1 MDKGERKRV
10 SAAPGAWEAALRER
24 LKGVELPVAEVTPVV
39 PALVPRKRR
48 ERGILIAASMVAA
61 VAGLLIALLVTP
73 RTEEGVVPLPGD
85 PVFREVPSSPVAQWG
100 KEESGETNSPSVL
113 HSHPARKRLQPIE
126 PLRPTEVRLATNALP
141 EIGRPAIYR
150 PTREGK
156 VGGQSSEGTLPETS
170 HSAIYRP
177 AKGGKVAGQ
186 SSRGTLP
193 VVPRPAPATRLLASA
208 LIPGRSGI
216 SGGSPMA
223 LLTSTSRSEQ
233 EDAAVRL
240 TRRPVLEVEA
250 HLMHPIVGER
260 VYADL
265 GVSYSWQ
272 RLELAEQGVRGY
284 YRQDMH
290 AIGVGPGV
298 AARLLRIG
306 ASEVSGYGA
315 VGLSLPLRSETESD
329 LLLVEGERER
339 RMMVDLRAGLRLSA
353 SVGRGLR
360 VYGSA
365 GVSYDLVPPSVALPG
380 AELPRLTPR
389 LSLGISMDLPSLS
402 GGA

>member
-24 LKGVELPVAEVTPVV
+24 LKGVELPAAEVPPVV

-48 ERGILIAASMVAA
+48 QRGALIAASMVAA

-73 RTEEGVVPLPGD
+73 RTEEGVVPLPAD
-85 PVFREVPSSPVAQWG
+85 PVFREVPSSPVVQRG
-100 KEESGETNSPSVL
+100 TEESGEANSPSAL
-113 HSHPARKRLQPIE
+113 PSHSARRRLQPIE

-141 EIGRPAIYR
+141 EIGRPATYR
-150 PTREGK
+150 PMREGK
-156 VGGQSSEGTLPETS
+156 VAGQSSEGTLPETS
-170 HSAIYRP
+170 HPATYRP
-177 AKGGKVAGQ
+177 AKGGNVAGQ
-186 SSRGTLP
+186 SSRGALP

-208 LIPGRSGI
+208 LIPGRDGI

-233 EDAAVRL
+233 GDAAVRL

-290 AIGVGPGV
+290 AIGVSPGV
-298 AARLLRIG
+298 TARLLRIG
-306 ASEVSGYGA
+306 ASELSGYGA
-315 VGLSLPLRSETESD
+315 VGLSVPLRSETESD
-329 LLLVEGERER
+329 LLLEEGERRR

-380 AELPRLTPR
+380 AKLPRLTSR
-389 LSLGISMDLPSLS
+389 LSLGISMDLPSFA

>member
-24 LKGVELPVAEVTPVV
+24 LKGVELPAAEVPPVV

-48 ERGILIAASMVAA
+48 QRGALIAASMVAA
-61 VAGLLIALLVTP
+61 VAGLLIALLLTP
-73 RTEEGVVPLPGD
+73 RTEEGVVPLPED
-85 PVFREVPSSPVAQWG
+85 PVFREVPSSPVVQRG
-100 KEESGETNSPSVL
+100 TEESGETNSSSALPS
-113 HSHPARKRLQPIE
+113 HSARRRLQPIE
-126 PLRPTEVRLATNALP
+126 PLRPTEVRLATSALP
-141 EIGRPAIYR
+141 EAGRPATYR
-150 PTREGK
+150 PTKG
-156 VGGQSSEGTLPETS
+156 VGEAEQNSEGTLPGTS
-170 HSAIYRP
+170 HPATYRP
-177 AKGGKVAGQ
+177 MREGKVAGQ
-186 SSRGTLP
+186 NSRGALP
-193 VVPRPAPATRLLASA
+193 VMPRPAPATRLLASA
-208 LIPGRSGI
+208 LIPGRDGI
-216 SGGSPMA
+216 SGGSQMA
-223 LLTSTSRSEQ
+223 LLTSTSRSEHK
-233 EDAAVRL
+233 DAAVRL

-272 RLELAEQGVRGY
+272 RLELAEQGLQGY
-284 YRQDMH
+284 YSQELH
-290 AIGVGPGV
+290 AIGVSPGV
-298 AARLLRIG
+298 TARLLRIG
-306 ASEVSGYGA
+306 VSELSGYGA

-329 LLLVEGERER
+329 LLLVEGERR
-339 RMMVDLRAGLRLSA
+339 KRMMVDLRTGLRLSA

-365 GVSYDLVPPSVALPG
+365 GVSYDLVPPRVALPG

-389 LSLGISMDLPSLS
+389 LSLGISMDLPSLA

>member
-1 MDKGERKRV
+1 M

-24 LKGVELPVAEVTPVV
+24 LKGVELPAAEVPPVV

-48 ERGILIAASMVAA
+48 RRGALIAASMVAA
-61 VAGLLIALLVTP
+61 VAGLAIALLVTS
-73 RTEEGVVPLPGD
+73 RTEEGVVPLPED
-85 PVFREVPSSPVAQWG
+85 PVFREVPSSPVAERS
-100 KEESGETNSPSVL
+100 KEKVETKSPTAS
-113 HSHPARKRLQPIE
+113 HSRPAGKRLHALE

-141 EIGRPAIYR
+141 EIGRPTTYR
-150 PTREGK
+150 PTKR
-156 VGGQSSEGTLPETS
+156 VGAAGQRSEGALPETS
-170 HSAIYRP
+170 HSATYRP
-177 AKGGKVAGQ
+177 TKCVSGAGQ

-193 VVPRPAPATRLLASA
+193 VVPRPAPATKLLASA
-208 LIPGRSGI
+208 LIPGRDGMG
-216 SGGSPMA
+216 GGSHMA
-223 LLTSTSRSEQ
+223 LFTSTSRSEH
-233 EDAAVRL
+233 EDAGVRL
-240 TRRPVLEVEA
+240 TRRPVMEVEA

-272 RLELAEQGVRGY
+272 RLELAEQGLQGY
-284 YRQDMH
+284 YRQDLH
-290 AIGVGPGV
+290 AIGVSPGV

-306 ASEVSGYGA
+306 ATEVSAYGA

-339 RMMVDLRAGLRLSA
+339 RMMVDLRTGLRLSA

-365 GVSYDLVPPSVALPG
+365 GVSYDLVPPSVSLPG
-380 AELPRLTPR
+380 AELPRITPR
-389 LSLGISMDLPSLS
+389 LSLGISMDLPSLA

>member
-24 LKGVELPVAEVTPVV
+24 LKGVELPAAGVTPVV

-48 ERGILIAASMVAA
+48 RGALIAASMVAA
-61 VAGLLIALLVTP
+61 VAGLLIALLLTP

-85 PVFREVPSSPVAQWG
+85 PVFREVPSSPVVQRG
-100 KEESGETNSPSVL
+100 TEESGEANSPSAL
-113 HSHPARKRLQPIE
+113 PSHSVRRRLQPIE
-126 PLRPTEVRLATNALP
+126 PLRPTEVRLATSALP
-141 EIGRPAIYR
+141 EAGRPATYR
-150 PTREGK
+150 PTKRGSEAE
-156 VGGQSSEGTLPETS
+156 QNSEGALPGTS
-170 HSAIYRP
+170 NPATYRP
-177 AKGGKVAGQ
+177 MREGKVAGQ
-186 SSRGTLP
+186 SSRGALP

-208 LIPGRSGI
+208 LIPGRDGI
-216 SGGSPMA
+216 SGGSQMA
-223 LLTSTSRSEQ
+223 LLTSTSRSEHK
-233 EDAAVRL
+233 DAAVRL

-272 RLELAEQGVRGY
+272 RLELAEQGLQGY
-284 YRQDMH
+284 YSQELH
-290 AIGVGPGV
+290 AIGVSPGV
-298 AARLLRIG
+298 TARLLRIG
-306 ASEVSGYGA
+306 ASELSGYGA

-329 LLLVEGERER
+329 LLLVEGERR
-339 RMMVDLRAGLRLSA
+339 KRMMVDLRAGLRLSA

-389 LSLGISMDLPSLS
+389 LSLGISMDLPSLA

>member
-10 SAAPGAWEAALRER
+10 STAPGAWEAALRER
-24 LKGVELPVAEVTPVV
+24 LRGVELPAAEVPPVV
-39 PALVPRKRR
+39 PALVPRNRR
-48 ERGILIAASMVAA
+48 RGVLIAASMVAA
-61 VAGLLIALLVTP
+61 VAGLVIALFVTS
-73 RTEEGVVPLPGD
+73 RTEEGVVPLPED
-85 PVFREVPSSPVAQWG
+85 PVFSEVPSSPVAERSKEKVETKLPTASHSRPAG
-100 KEESGETNSPSVL
+100 KS
-113 HSHPARKRLQPIE
+113 LQPLE
-126 PLRPTEVRLATNALP
+126 PLRPTEIRLAMDALP
-141 EIGRPAIYR
+141 EIGLPATYR
-150 PTREGK
+150 PMTR
-156 VGGQSSEGTLPETS
+156 VSAAGQRSEDTLSDTS
-170 HSAIYRP
+170 HSATDQPTKR
-177 AKGGKVAGQ
+177 AGGVGR
-186 SSRGTLP
+186 SVP
-193 VVPRPAPATRLLASA
+193 VVPRPAPATKLLASA
-208 LIPGRSGI
+208 LIPGRDGI
-216 SGGSPMA
+216 SGASHMA
-223 LLTSTSRSEQ
+223 LFTSTSRSEH

-240 TRRPVLEVEA
+240 TRRPVMEVEA

-272 RLELAEQGVRGY
+272 RLELAEQGLQGY
-284 YRQDMH
+284 YRQDLH
-290 AIGVGPGV
+290 AIGVSPGV

-306 ASEVSGYGA
+306 ATDVSVYGA

-339 RMMVDLRAGLRLSA
+339 RMMVDLRTGLRLSA

-365 GVSYDLVPPSVALPG
+365 GVSYDLVPPSLSLPG

-389 LSLGISMDLPSLS
+389 LSLGISMDLPSLA

>member
-1 MDKGERKRV
+1 M

-24 LKGVELPVAEVTPVV
+24 LKGVELPAAEVPPVV

-48 ERGILIAASMVAA
+48 QRGTLIAASMVAA

-73 RTEEGVVPLPGD
+73 RTEEGVVPLPAD
-85 PVFREVPSSPVAQWG
+85 PVFREVPSSPVVQRG
-100 KEESGETNSPSVL
+100 TEESGEANSPSAL
-113 HSHPARKRLQPIE
+113 PSHSARRRLQPIE

-141 EIGRPAIYR
+141 EIGRPATYR
-150 PTREGK
+150 PMREGK
-156 VGGQSSEGTLPETS
+156 VAGQSSEGTLPETS
-170 HSAIYRP
+170 HPATYRP
-177 AKGGKVAGQ
+177 AKGGNVAGQ
-186 SSRGTLP
+186 SSRGNLP
-193 VVPRPAPATRLLASA
+193 VVPRPAPATKLLASA
-208 LIPGRSGI
+208 LIPGRDGI
-216 SGGSPMA
+216 SGGSQMA
-223 LLTSTSRSEQ
+223 LLTSTSRSEHK
-233 EDAAVRL
+233 DAAVRL

-284 YRQDMH
+284 YKQDMH
-290 AIGVGPGV
+290 AICVSPGV
-298 AARLLRIG
+298 TARLLRIG
-306 ASEVSGYGA
+306 ASELSGYGA
-315 VGLSLPLRSETESD
+315 VGLSVPLRSETESD
-329 LLLVEGERER
+329 LLLVEGERRR

>member
-1 MDKGERKRV
+1 M

-24 LKGVELPVAEVTPVV
+24 LKGVELPAAEVPPVV

-48 ERGILIAASMVAA
+48 QRGALIAASMVAA
-61 VAGLLIALLVTP
+61 VAGLLIALLLTP
-73 RTEEGVVPLPGD
+73 RTEEGVVPLPAD
-85 PVFREVPSSPVAQWG
+85 PVFREVPSSSVVQRG
-100 KEESGETNSPSVL
+100 TEESGEANSPSAL
-113 HSHPARKRLQPIE
+113 PSHTARRRLQPIE
-126 PLRPTEVRLATNALP
+126 PLRPTEVRLATNALL
-141 EIGRPAIYR
+141 EIGRPATYR
-150 PTREGK
+150 PMREGN
-156 VGGQSSEGTLPETS
+156 VAGQSSEGTLPETS
-170 HSAIYRP
+170 HPATYRP
-177 AKGGKVAGQ
+177 AKGAKVAGQ

-208 LIPGRSGI
+208 LIPGRDGI

-240 TRRPVLEVEA
+240 TRRPVMEVEA

-284 YRQDMH
+284 YRQDMQ
-290 AIGVGPGV
+290 AIGVSPGV
-298 AARLLRIG
+298 TARLLRIG
-306 ASEVSGYGA
+306 ASELSGYGA
-315 VGLSLPLRSETESD
+315 VGLSVPLRSETESD
-329 LLLVEGERER
+329 LLLVEGERRR

-380 AELPRLTPR
+380 AKLPRLTPR
-389 LSLGISMDLPSLS
+389 LSLGISMDLSSLA

>member
-85 PVFREVPSSPVAQWG
+85 PVFREVPSSPVAQRG
-100 KEESGETNSPSVL
+100 TEESETHSPSVL

-126 PLRPTEVRLATNALP
+126 PLRPTEVCLATSALP
-141 EIGRPAIYR
+141 EVGRPATYR
-150 PTREGK
+150 PMRE
-156 VGGQSSEGTLPETS
+156 
-170 HSAIYRP
+170 
-177 AKGGKVAGQ
+177 GKVAGQ
-186 SSRGTLP
+186 NSRGALP
-193 VVPRPAPATRLLASA
+193 VVPRSAPATRLLASA
-208 LIPGRSGI
+208 LIPGRDGI
-216 SGGSPMA
+216 SGGSQMA
-223 LLTSTSRSEQ
+223 LLTSTSRSEHK
-233 EDAAVRL
+233 DAAVRL

-272 RLELAEQGVRGY
+272 RLELAEQGLQGY
-284 YRQDMH
+284 YRQELH
-290 AIGVGPGV
+290 AIGVSPGV
-298 AARLLRIG
+298 TARLLRIG
-306 ASEVSGYGA
+306 ASELSGYGA

-329 LLLVEGERER
+329 LLLVEGERR
-339 RMMVDLRAGLRLSA
+339 KRMMVDLRTGLRLSA

>member
-24 LKGVELPVAEVTPVV
+24 LKGVELPAAEVPPVV

-48 ERGILIAASMVAA
+48 QRGALIAASMVAA

-73 RTEEGVVPLPGD
+73 RTEEGVVPLPAD
-85 PVFREVPSSPVAQWG
+85 PVFREVPSSPVVQRG
-100 KEESGETNSPSVL
+100 TEESGEANSPSAL
-113 HSHPARKRLQPIE
+113 PSHSARRRLQPIE

-141 EIGRPAIYR
+141 EIGRPATYR
-150 PTREGK
+150 PMREGK
-156 VGGQSSEGTLPETS
+156 VAGQNSEGTLPETS
-170 HSAIYRP
+170 HPATYRP
-177 AKGGKVAGQ
+177 AKGGNVAGQ
-186 SSRGTLP
+186 SSRGALP

-208 LIPGRSGI
+208 LIPGRDGI

-233 EDAAVRL
+233 GDAAVRL
-240 TRRPVLEVEA
+240 TRRPVMEVEA

-290 AIGVGPGV
+290 AIGVSPGV
-298 AARLLRIG
+298 TARLLRIG
-306 ASEVSGYGA
+306 ASELSGYGA
-315 VGLSLPLRSETESD
+315 VGLSVPLRSETESD
-329 LLLVEGERER
+329 LLLVEGERR
-339 RMMVDLRAGLRLSA
+339 RRIMVDLRAGLRLSA

-360 VYGSA
+360 MYGSA
-365 GVSYDLVPPSVALPG
+365 GVSYDLVPPSVVLSG
-380 AELPRLTPR
+380 AELPQLTPR
-389 LSLGISMDLPSLS
+389 LSLGISMDLPSFA

>member
-24 LKGVELPVAEVTPVV
+24 LKGVELPAAEVPPVV

-48 ERGILIAASMVAA
+48 QRGILIAASMVAA
-61 VAGLLIALLVTP
+61 VAGVVIALLLTP
-73 RTEEGVVPLPGD
+73 RTEEGVGPLPGD
-85 PVFREVPSSPVAQWG
+85 PVFREVPSSPVAQRG
-100 KEESGETNSPSVL
+100 TEESETHSPSVL

-150 PTREGK
+150 PAKRGK

-177 AKGGKVAGQ
+177 AKGGKVVGQ
-186 SSRGTLP
+186 SSRGALP

-208 LIPGRSGI
+208 LIPGRDGI

-233 EDAAVRL
+233 GDAAVRL

-284 YRQDMH
+284 YRQDLH
-290 AIGVGPGV
+290 AIGVSPGV

-353 SVGRGLR
+353 SVGHGLR

-365 GVSYDLVPPSVALPG
+365 GVSYDLVSPSVALPS
-380 AELPRLTPR
+380 AKLPRLTPR

>member
-1 MDKGERKRV
+1 M
-10 SAAPGAWEAALRER
+10 SAAPGSWEAALRER
-24 LKGVELPVAEVTPVV
+24 LKGVELPAAEVPPVV

-48 ERGILIAASMVAA
+48 QRGALIAASMVAA
-61 VAGLLIALLVTP
+61 VAGLLIALLLTP
-73 RTEEGVVPLPGD
+73 RTEEGVVPLPAD
-85 PVFREVPSSPVAQWG
+85 PVFREVPSSPVVQRG
-100 KEESGETNSPSVL
+100 TEESGEANSPSAL
-113 HSHPARKRLQPIE
+113 PSHSARRRLQPIE

-141 EIGRPAIYR
+141 EIGRPTIYR
-150 PTREGK
+150 PMREGK
-156 VGGQSSEGTLPETS
+156 VAGQNSEGTLPETS
-170 HSAIYRP
+170 HSATYRP
-177 AKGGKVAGQ
+177 AKGGNVAGQ
-186 SSRGTLP
+186 NSRGALP

-208 LIPGRSGI
+208 LIPGRDGI

-240 TRRPVLEVEA
+240 TRRPVMEVEA

-284 YRQDMH
+284 YKQDMH
-290 AIGVGPGV
+290 AIGVSPGV
-298 AARLLRIG
+298 TARLLRIG
-306 ASEVSGYGA
+306 ASELSGYGA
-315 VGLSLPLRSETESD
+315 VGLSVPLRSETESD

-360 VYGSA
+360 MYGSA

-389 LSLGISMDLPSLS
+389 LSLGISMDLPSLA

>member
-24 LKGVELPVAEVTPVV
+24 LKGVELPAAEVTPVV

-48 ERGILIAASMVAA
+48 RGALIAASMVAA
-61 VAGLLIALLVTP
+61 VAGLLIALLVTT

-85 PVFREVPSSPVAQWG
+85 PVFREVPSSPVAQRG
-100 KEESGETNSPSVL
+100 TEESGEANSPSAL
-113 HSHPARKRLQPIE
+113 PSHSVRRRLQPIE
-126 PLRPTEVRLATNALP
+126 PLRPTEVRLATSALP
-141 EIGRPAIYR
+141 EAGRPATYR
-150 PTREGK
+150 PTKR
-156 VGGQSSEGTLPETS
+156 VGEVGQRSEGTLPETS
-170 HSAIYRP
+170 HSATHQPTNR
-177 AKGGKVAGQ
+177 GKVAGQ

-193 VVPRPAPATRLLASA
+193 VVSRPAPATRLLASA
-208 LIPGRSGI
+208 LIPGRDGI
-216 SGGSPMA
+216 SGGSQMA
-223 LLTSTSRSEQ
+223 LLTSTSRSEHK
-233 EDAAVRL
+233 DAAVRL

-250 HLMHPIVGER
+250 HLMHPIEGER

-272 RLELAEQGVRGY
+272 RLELAEQGLQGY
-284 YRQDMH
+284 YSQELH
-290 AIGVGPGV
+290 AIGVSPGV
-298 AARLLRIG
+298 TARLLRIG
-306 ASEVSGYGA
+306 VSELSGYGA

-329 LLLVEGERER
+329 LLLVEGERR
-339 RMMVDLRAGLRLSA
+339 KRMMVDLRTGLRLSA

-365 GVSYDLVPPSVALPG
+365 GVSYDLVPPRVALPG

>member
-24 LKGVELPVAEVTPVV
+24 LKGVELPAAEVPPVV

-48 ERGILIAASMVAA
+48 QRGALIAASMVAA

-73 RTEEGVVPLPGD
+73 RTEEGVVPLPAD
-85 PVFREVPSSPVAQWG
+85 PVFREVPSSPVVQRG
-100 KEESGETNSPSVL
+100 TEESGEANSPSAL
-113 HSHPARKRLQPIE
+113 PSHSARRRLQPIE

-141 EIGRPAIYR
+141 EIGRPATYR
-150 PTREGK
+150 PMREGK
-156 VGGQSSEGTLPETS
+156 VAGQSSEGTLPETS
-170 HSAIYRP
+170 HPATYRP
-177 AKGGKVAGQ
+177 AKGGNVAGQ
-186 SSRGTLP
+186 SSRGALP

-208 LIPGRSGI
+208 LIPGRDGI

-233 EDAAVRL
+233 GDAAVRL
-240 TRRPVLEVEA
+240 TRRPVMGVEA

-290 AIGVGPGV
+290 AIGVSPGV
-298 AARLLRIG
+298 TARLLRIG
-306 ASEVSGYGA
+306 ASELSGYGA
-315 VGLSLPLRSETESD
+315 VGLSVPLRSETESD
-329 LLLVEGERER
+329 LLLVEGERRR

-360 VYGSA
+360 MYGSA
-365 GVSYDLVPPSVALPG
+365 GVSYDLVPPSVVLPG

-389 LSLGISMDLPSLS
+389 LSLGISMDLPSLA
-402 GGA
+402 GGT

>member
-24 LKGVELPVAEVTPVV
+24 LKGVELPAAEVPPVV

-48 ERGILIAASMVAA
+48 QRGALIAASMVAA
-61 VAGLLIALLVTP
+61 VAGLLIALLLTP
-73 RTEEGVVPLPGD
+73 RTEEGVVPLPED
-85 PVFREVPSSPVAQWG
+85 PVFREVPSSPMAQRG
-100 KEESGETNSPSVL
+100 AEESATHTTSVL
-113 HSHPARKRLQPIE
+113 HSHPARRRLQPIE

-150 PTREGK
+150 PTKR
-156 VGGQSSEGTLPETS
+156 VGEVGQRSEGTLPETS
-170 HSAIYRP
+170 HSATHQPTNR
-177 AKGGKVAGQ
+177 GKVAGQ

-193 VVPRPAPATRLLASA
+193 VVSRPAPATRLLASA
-208 LIPGRSGI
+208 LIPGRDGI
-216 SGGSPMA
+216 SGGSQMA
-223 LLTSTSRSEQ
+223 LLTSTSRSEHK
-233 EDAAVRL
+233 DAAVRL

-290 AIGVGPGV
+290 AIGVSPGV
-298 AARLLRIG
+298 TARLLRIG
-306 ASEVSGYGA
+306 ASELSGYGA
-315 VGLSLPLRSETESD
+315 VGLSVPLRSETESD
-329 LLLVEGERER
+329 LLLVEGERRR

-380 AELPRLTPR
+380 AKLPRLTPR
-389 LSLGISMDLPSLS
+389 LSLGISMDLPSFA

>member
-24 LKGVELPVAEVTPVV
+24 LKGVELPAAEVAPVV

-48 ERGILIAASMVAA
+48 QRGILIAASMVAA

-73 RTEEGVVPLPGD
+73 HTEEGLVPLPGD
-85 PVFREVPSSPVAQWG
+85 PVFREVPSSPVAQRG
-100 KEESGETNSPSVL
+100 TEESGETNSPSVL

-126 PLRPTEVRLATNALP
+126 PLRPTEVRLATIALP

-150 PTREGK
+150 PVRGGK
-156 VGGQSSEGTLPETS
+156 VAGQSSEGTLPETS

-186 SSRGTLP
+186 SSRSTLP

-223 LLTSTSRSEQ
+223 LLTSTSRSEH

-240 TRRPVLEVEA
+240 TRRPVMEVEA

-290 AIGVGPGV
+290 AIGVSPGV

-329 LLLVEGERER
+329 LLLLEGERER

-389 LSLGISMDLPSLS
+389 LSLGISMDLPSLA

>member
-24 LKGVELPVAEVTPVV
+24 LKGVELPAAEVPPVV
-39 PALVPRKRR
+39 PALVRGKRR
-48 ERGILIAASMVAA
+48 QRGILIAASMVAA
-61 VAGLLIALLVTP
+61 VAGLLIVLLVTP

-85 PVFREVPSSPVAQWG
+85 PVFREVPSSPVAQRG
-100 KEESGETNSPSVL
+100 TEESGETNSPSAL
-113 HSHPARKRLQPIE
+113 PSHAARRRLQPIE

-141 EIGRPAIYR
+141 EIGRPATYR
-150 PTREGK
+150 PAKG
-156 VGGQSSEGTLPETS
+156 VGEAGQNSEGTLPETS
-170 HSAIYRP
+170 HPATYRP
-177 AKGGKVAGQ
+177 MKRTGGVG
-186 SSRGTLP
+186 RRIP

-223 LLTSTSRSEQ
+223 LLTSTSRSDQ

-240 TRRPVLEVEA
+240 TRRPVMEVEA

-290 AIGVGPGV
+290 AIGVSPGV

-306 ASEVSGYGA
+306 ASELSGYGA

-389 LSLGISMDLPSLS
+389 LSFGISMDLPSLS

>member
-24 LKGVELPVAEVTPVV
+24 LRGVELPAAEVPPVV

-48 ERGILIAASMVAA
+48 RRGALIAASMVAA
-61 VAGLLIALLVTP
+61 VAGLAIALLLTP
-73 RTEEGVVPLPGD
+73 RTEEGVVPLPED
-85 PVFREVPSSPVAQWG
+85 PVFREVPSSPMAQRG
-100 KEESGETNSPSVL
+100 GEESATHTPSVL
-113 HSHPARKRLQPIE
+113 HSHPARKSLQSLE

-141 EIGRPAIYR
+141 EIGRPATYR
-150 PTREGK
+150 PTKR
-156 VGGQSSEGTLPETS
+156 VGGAGQSSEGTLPETS
-170 HSAIYRP
+170 HSATYQPTKR
-177 AKGGKVAGQ
+177 GKVAGQ

-193 VVPRPAPATRLLASA
+193 VVPRPAPATKLLASA
-208 LIPGRSGI
+208 LIPGRDGI
-216 SGGSPMA
+216 SGGSQVA
-223 LLTSTSRSEQ
+223 LLTSSSGSEHK
-233 EDAAVRL
+233 DTGVRL
-240 TRRPVLEVEA
+240 TRRPVMEVEA
-250 HLMHPIVGER
+250 HLVHPIVGER

-284 YRQDMH
+284 YRQELH
-290 AIGVGPGV
+290 AIGVNPGV
-298 AARLLRIG
+298 AARLIRIG
-306 ASEVSGYGA
+306 ATELSGYGA

-329 LLLVEGERER
+329 LLLAEGERRR
-339 RMMVDLRAGLRLSA
+339 RMMVDLRTGLRLSA

-389 LSLGISMDLPSLS
+389 LSLGVSMDLPSLA
-402 GGA
+402 GGV

>member
-1 MDKGERKRV
+1 M

-24 LKGVELPVAEVTPVV
+24 LKGVELPAAEVPPVV

-48 ERGILIAASMVAA
+48 QRGILIAASMVAA

-85 PVFREVPSSPVAQWG
+85 PAFREVPSSPVVQRG
-100 KEESGETNSPSVL
+100 TEESATHTTSVL
-113 HSHPARKRLQPIE
+113 HSHPARRRLQPIE
-126 PLRPTEVRLATNALP
+126 PLRPTEVRLATSALP
-141 EIGRPAIYR
+141 EAGRPATYR
-150 PTREGK
+150 PTKG
-156 VGGQSSEGTLPETS
+156 VGEAGQNSEGTLPGIS
-170 HSAIYRP
+170 HPAAYRP
-177 AKGGKVAGQ
+177 MREGKVAGQ
-186 SSRGTLP
+186 NSRGALP
-193 VVPRPAPATRLLASA
+193 VVPRPAPATKLLASA
-208 LIPGRSGI
+208 LIPGRDGI
-216 SGGSPMA
+216 SGGSQMA
-223 LLTSTSRSEQ
+223 LLTSTSRSEHK
-233 EDAAVRL
+233 DATVRL

-272 RLELAEQGVRGY
+272 RLELAEQGLQGY
-284 YRQDMH
+284 YRQELH
-290 AIGVGPGV
+290 AIGVSPGV
-298 AARLLRIG
+298 TARLLRIG
-306 ASEVSGYGA
+306 ASELSGYGA

-329 LLLVEGERER
+329 LLLAEGERR
-339 RMMVDLRAGLRLSA
+339 KRMMVDLRTGLRLSA

-365 GVSYDLVPPSVALPG
+365 GVSYDLVPPRVALPG

>member
-1 MDKGERKRV
+1 M

-24 LKGVELPVAEVTPVV
+24 LKGVELPAAEVAPVV

-48 ERGILIAASMVAA
+48 QRGILIAASMVAA

-73 RTEEGVVPLPGD
+73 HTEEGLVPLPGD
-85 PVFREVPSSPVAQWG
+85 PVFREVPSSPVAQRG
-100 KEESGETNSPSVL
+100 TEESGETNSPSVL

-141 EIGRPAIYR
+141 EIG
-150 PTREGK
+150 
-156 VGGQSSEGTLPETS
+156 LP
-170 HSAIYRP
+170 AIYRP
-177 AKGGKVAGQ
+177 AKGGKVGGQ
-186 SSRGTLP
+186 RSRGTLP
-193 VVPRPAPATRLLASA
+193 VVPRPSPAARLLASA

-223 LLTSTSRSEQ
+223 LLTSTSRSEH

-240 TRRPVLEVEA
+240 TRRPVMEVEA

-290 AIGVGPGV
+290 AIGVSPGV
-298 AARLLRIG
+298 TARLLRIG
-306 ASEVSGYGA
+306 ASELSGYGA

-389 LSLGISMDLPSLS
+389 LSLGISMDLPSLA

>member
-24 LKGVELPVAEVTPVV
+24 LKGVELPAAEVPTVV

-48 ERGILIAASMVAA
+48 QRGALIAASMVAA
-61 VAGLLIALLVTP
+61 VAGLLIALLLTP
-73 RTEEGVVPLPGD
+73 RTEEGVVPLPAD
-85 PVFREVPSSPVAQWG
+85 PVFREVPSSPVVQRG
-100 KEESGETNSPSVL
+100 TEENGEANSPSAL
-113 HSHPARKRLQPIE
+113 PSHSARRRLQPIE

-141 EIGRPAIYR
+141 EIGRPTIYR
-150 PTREGK
+150 PMREGK
-156 VGGQSSEGTLPETS
+156 VAGQSSEGTLPETS
-170 HSAIYRP
+170 HPATYRP
-177 AKGGKVAGQ
+177 AKGGNVAGQ
-186 SSRGTLP
+186 NSRGALP
-193 VVPRPAPATRLLASA
+193 VVPRPVPATRLLASA
-208 LIPGRSGI
+208 LIPGRDGI

-240 TRRPVLEVEA
+240 TRRPVMEVEA

-290 AIGVGPGV
+290 AIGVSPGV
-298 AARLLRIG
+298 TARLLRIG
-306 ASEVSGYGA
+306 ASELSGYGA
-315 VGLSLPLRSETESD
+315 VGLSVPLRSETESD

-339 RMMVDLRAGLRLSA
+339 RIMVDLRAGLRLSA

-365 GVSYDLVPPSVALPG
+365 GVSYDLVPPSVVLPG

-389 LSLGISMDLPSLS
+389 LSLGISMDLPSLA

>member
-1 MDKGERKRV
+1 M

-24 LKGVELPVAEVTPVV
+24 LKGVELPAAEVPPVV

-48 ERGILIAASMVAA
+48 QRGALIAASMVAA
-61 VAGLLIALLVTP
+61 VAGLAVALLLTP
-73 RTEEGVVPLPGD
+73 RTEEGAVPLPGD
-85 PVFREVPSSPVAQWG
+85 PVFREVPSSPMVQRG
-100 KEESGETNSPSVL
+100 TEESGGASSPSAL
-113 HSHPARKRLQPIE
+113 SSHSVRRRLQPIE
-126 PLRPTEVRLATNALP
+126 PLSPTEVRLATSALP
-141 EIGRPAIYR
+141 EAGRPATYR
-150 PTREGK
+150 STKG
-156 VGGQSSEGTLPETS
+156 VGEAGQNSEGTLPGTS
-170 HSAIYRP
+170 HPATYRP
-177 AKGGKVAGQ
+177 MREGKVAGQ
-186 SSRGTLP
+186 NSRGTLP
-193 VVPRPAPATRLLASA
+193 VVSRPAPATKLLASA
-208 LIPGRSGI
+208 LIPGRGGI
-216 SGGSPMA
+216 SGGSDMA
-223 LLTSTSRSEQ
+223 PLAYTSGSKHK
-233 EDAAVRL
+233 DAAVRL

-284 YRQDMH
+284 YRQELH
-290 AIGVGPGV
+290 AIGVSPGV

-306 ASEVSGYGA
+306 ATELSGYGA
-315 VGLSLPLRSETESD
+315 VGLSLTLRSETESD
-329 LLLVEGERER
+329 LLLVEGERRR

-360 VYGSA
+360 MYGSA
-365 GVSYDLVPPSVALPG
+365 GVSYDLVPPSVVLPG

>member
-24 LKGVELPVAEVTPVV
+24 LKGVELPAAEVPPVV
-39 PALVPRKRR
+39 PALVRGKRR
-48 ERGILIAASMVAA
+48 QRGALIAASMVAA
-61 VAGLLIALLVTP
+61 VAGLLIALLVTT

-85 PVFREVPSSPVAQWG
+85 PVFREVPSSPVVQRG
-100 KEESGETNSPSVL
+100 TEESGEANSPSVL
-113 HSHPARKRLQPIE
+113 HSHPARKRLQPTE
-126 PLRPTEVRLATNALP
+126 PLRPTEVRLATSALP
-141 EIGRPAIYR
+141 EAGRPATYR
-150 PTREGK
+150 PTKG
-156 VGGQSSEGTLPETS
+156 VGEAEQNSEVTLPGTS
-170 HSAIYRP
+170 HPATYRP
-177 AKGGKVAGQ
+177 MREGKVAGQ
-186 SSRGTLP
+186 NSRGTLP

-208 LIPGRSGI
+208 LIPGRGGI
-216 SGGSPMA
+216 SGGSQMA
-223 LLTSTSRSEQ
+223 LLTSTSRSEHK
-233 EDAAVRL
+233 DAAVRL

-272 RLELAEQGVRGY
+272 RLELAEQGQQGY
-284 YRQDMH
+284 YRQELH
-290 AIGVGPGV
+290 AIGVSPGV

-306 ASEVSGYGA
+306 ASELSGYGA

-329 LLLVEGERER
+329 LLLVEGERR
-339 RMMVDLRAGLRLSA
+339 KRMMVDLRTGVRLSA

-365 GVSYDLVPPSVALPG
+365 GVSYDLVPPRVALPG

-389 LSLGISMDLPSLS
+389 LSLGISMDLPSLA

>member
-24 LKGVELPVAEVTPVV
+24 LKGVELPAAEVPPVV

-48 ERGILIAASMVAA
+48 QRGALIAASMVAA

-73 RTEEGVVPLPGD
+73 RTEEGVVPLPAD
-85 PVFREVPSSPVAQWG
+85 PVFREVPSSPVVQRG
-100 KEESGETNSPSVL
+100 TEESGEANSPSAL
-113 HSHPARKRLQPIE
+113 PSHSARRRLQPIE

-141 EIGRPAIYR
+141 EIGRPATYR
-150 PTREGK
+150 PMREGK
-156 VGGQSSEGTLPETS
+156 VAGQNSEGTLPETS
-170 HSAIYRP
+170 HPATYRP
-177 AKGGKVAGQ
+177 AKGGNVAGQ
-186 SSRGTLP
+186 SSRGALP

-208 LIPGRSGI
+208 LIPGRDGI

-290 AIGVGPGV
+290 AIGVSPGV
-298 AARLLRIG
+298 TARLLRIG
-306 ASEVSGYGA
+306 ASELSGYGA
-315 VGLSLPLRSETESD
+315 VGLSVPLRSETESD
-329 LLLVEGERER
+329 LLLEEGERRR

-365 GVSYDLVPPSVALPG
+365 GVSYDLVPPSVVLPG
-380 AELPRLTPR
+380 AKLPRLTSR
-389 LSLGISMDLPSLS
+389 LSLGISMDLPSFA

>member
-24 LKGVELPVAEVTPVV
+24 LKGVELPAAEVTPVV

-48 ERGILIAASMVAA
+48 RGALIAASMVAA
-61 VAGLLIALLVTP
+61 VAGLLIALLVTT

-85 PVFREVPSSPVAQWG
+85 PVFREVPSSPVVQRG
-100 KEESGETNSPSVL
+100 TEESGEANSPSAL
-113 HSHPARKRLQPIE
+113 PSHSVRRRLQPIE

-141 EIGRPAIYR
+141 EIGRPATYR
-150 PTREGK
+150 PTKRGSEAE
-156 VGGQSSEGTLPETS
+156 QNSEGALPGTS
-170 HSAIYRP
+170 NPATYRP
-177 AKGGKVAGQ
+177 MREGKVAGQ
-186 SSRGTLP
+186 NSRGALP
-193 VVPRPAPATRLLASA
+193 VMPRPAPATRLLASA
-208 LIPGRSGI
+208 LIPGRDGI
-216 SGGSPMA
+216 SGGSQMA
-223 LLTSTSRSEQ
+223 LLTSTSRSEHK
-233 EDAAVRL
+233 DAAVRL

-272 RLELAEQGVRGY
+272 RLELAEQGLQGY
-284 YRQDMH
+284 YSQELH
-290 AIGVGPGV
+290 AIGVSPGV
-298 AARLLRIG
+298 TARLLRIG
-306 ASEVSGYGA
+306 ASELSGYGA

-329 LLLVEGERER
+329 LLLVEGERR
-339 RMMVDLRAGLRLSA
+339 KRMMVDLRTGLRLSA

>member
-24 LKGVELPVAEVTPVV
+24 LEGVELPAAEGTPVV

-48 ERGILIAASMVAA
+48 QRGILIAASMVAA
-61 VAGLLIALLVTP
+61 VAGVVIALHVTP
-73 RTEEGVVPLPGD
+73 RTEEGVVPLPAD
-85 PVFREVPSSPVAQWG
+85 PVFREVPSSPVVQRG
-100 KEESGETNSPSVL
+100 TEESGEANSPSAL
-113 HSHPARKRLQPIE
+113 PSHSARRRLQPIE
-126 PLRPTEVRLATNALP
+126 PLRPTEVRLATSALP
-141 EIGRPAIYR
+141 EVGRPATYR
-150 PTREGK
+150 PTKG
-156 VGGQSSEGTLPETS
+156 VGEAEQN
-170 HSAIYRP
+170 
-177 AKGGKVAGQ
+177 
-186 SSRGTLP
+186 SRGTLP
-193 VVPRPAPATRLLASA
+193 VVPRPAPATKLLASA
-208 LIPGRSGI
+208 LIPGRDGI
-216 SGGSPMA
+216 SGGSQMA
-223 LLTSTSRSEQ
+223 LLTSTSRSEHK
-233 EDAAVRL
+233 DATVRL

-250 HLMHPIVGER
+250 HLMHPIMGER

-284 YRQDMH
+284 YRQELH
-290 AIGVGPGV
+290 AVGVSPGV

-306 ASEVSGYGA
+306 ASELSGYGA

-329 LLLVEGERER
+329 LLLVEGERR
-339 RMMVDLRAGLRLSA
+339 KRMMVDLRTGLRLSA

>member
-24 LKGVELPVAEVTPVV
+24 LKGVELPAAEVTPVV

-48 ERGILIAASMVAA
+48 RGALIAASMVAA
-61 VAGLLIALLVTP
+61 VAGLLIALLVTT
-73 RTEEGVVPLPGD
+73 RTEEGVVPLPAD
-85 PVFREVPSSPVAQWG
+85 PVFREVPSSPVVQRG
-100 KEESGETNSPSVL
+100 TEESGEASSPSALPSYSV
-113 HSHPARKRLQPIE
+113 RRRLQPIE
-126 PLRPTEVRLATNALP
+126 PLRPTEVRLATSALP
-141 EIGRPAIYR
+141 EVGRPATYR
-150 PTREGK
+150 PTKRGSEAGQNREGTLPGTSNPATYRPMREGK
-156 VGGQSSEGTLPETS
+156 VAEQN
-170 HSAIYRP
+170 
-177 AKGGKVAGQ
+177 
-186 SSRGTLP
+186 SRGTLP
-193 VVPRPAPATRLLASA
+193 VVPRPAPATKLLASA
-208 LIPGRSGI
+208 LIPGRDGI
-216 SGGSPMA
+216 SGGSQMA
-223 LLTSTSRSEQ
+223 LLTSTSRSEHK
-233 EDAAVRL
+233 DATVRL

-250 HLMHPIVGER
+250 HLMHPIMGER

-290 AIGVGPGV
+290 AIGVSPGV

-306 ASEVSGYGA
+306 ASEVSSYGA

-329 LLLVEGERER
+329 LLLVEGERR
-339 RMMVDLRAGLRLSA
+339 KRMMVDLRTGLRLSA

-389 LSLGISMDLPSLS
+389 LSLGISMDLPSLV

>member
-24 LKGVELPVAEVTPVV
+24 LKGVELPAAEVSPVV
-39 PALVPRKRR
+39 PALVRGKRR
-48 ERGILIAASMVAA
+48 QRGALIAASMVAA
-61 VAGLLIALLVTP
+61 VAGLLIVLLVTP

-85 PVFREVPSSPVAQWG
+85 PVFREVPSSPVAQRG
-100 KEESGETNSPSVL
+100 TEESGETNSPSAL
-113 HSHPARKRLQPIE
+113 PSHAARRRLQPIE

-150 PTREGK
+150 P
-156 VGGQSSEGTLPETS
+156 
-170 HSAIYRP
+170 

-186 SSRGTLP
+186 SSRGNLP

-223 LLTSTSRSEQ
+223 LLTSTSRSEH

-240 TRRPVLEVEA
+240 TRRPVMEVEA

-272 RLELAEQGVRGY
+272 RLELAQQGVQGY

-290 AIGVGPGV
+290 TVGVSPGV

-389 LSLGISMDLPSLS
+389 LSLGISMDLPSLA

>member
-24 LKGVELPVAEVTPVV
+24 LKGVELPAAEVPPVV

-48 ERGILIAASMVAA
+48 QRGALIAASMVAA

-73 RTEEGVVPLPGD
+73 RTEEGVVPLPAD
-85 PVFREVPSSPVAQWG
+85 PVFREVPSSPVVQRG
-100 KEESGETNSPSVL
+100 TEESGEANSPSAL
-113 HSHPARKRLQPIE
+113 PSHSARRRLQPIE

-141 EIGRPAIYR
+141 EIGRPATYR
-150 PTREGK
+150 PMREGK
-156 VGGQSSEGTLPETS
+156 VAGQSSEGTLPETS
-170 HSAIYRP
+170 HPATYRP
-177 AKGGKVAGQ
+177 AKGGNVAGQ
-186 SSRGTLP
+186 SSRGALP

-208 LIPGRSGI
+208 LIPGRDGI

-290 AIGVGPGV
+290 AIGVSPGV
-298 AARLLRIG
+298 TARLLRIG
-306 ASEVSGYGA
+306 ASELSGYGA
-315 VGLSLPLRSETESD
+315 VGLSVPLRSETESD
-329 LLLVEGERER
+329 LLLEEGERRR

-380 AELPRLTPR
+380 AKLPRLTSR
-389 LSLGISMDLPSLS
+389 LSLGISMDLPSFA

>member
-24 LKGVELPVAEVTPVV
+24 LKGVELPAAEVAPVV

-48 ERGILIAASMVAA
+48 QRGILIAASMVAA
-61 VAGLLIALLVTP
+61 VVGLLIALLVTP
-73 RTEEGVVPLPGD
+73 RTEEGVVPLPAG
-85 PVFREVPSSPVAQWG
+85 PVFREVPSSPVVQRG
-100 KEESGETNSPSVL
+100 TEESGEANSLSALPS
-113 HSHPARKRLQPIE
+113 HAARRRLQPIE

-141 EIGRPAIYR
+141 EIGRPATYR
-150 PTREGK
+150 PARGGK
-156 VGGQSSEGTLPETS
+156 VAGQSSEGTLPKTS

-186 SSRGTLP
+186 SSRSTLP

-223 LLTSTSRSEQ
+223 LLTSTSRSDQ

-240 TRRPVLEVEA
+240 TRRPVMEVEA

-284 YRQDMH
+284 YRQDMY
-290 AIGVGPGV
+290 AIGVSPGV

-306 ASEVSGYGA
+306 ASELSGYGA

-389 LSLGISMDLPSLS
+389 LSLGISMDLPSLV

>member
-24 LKGVELPVAEVTPVV
+24 LKGVELPAAEVAPVV

-48 ERGILIAASMVAA
+48 QRGILIAASMVAA

-73 RTEEGVVPLPGD
+73 HTEEGLVPLPGD
-85 PVFREVPSSPVAQWG
+85 PVFREVPSSPVAQRG
-100 KEESGETNSPSVL
+100 TEESGETNSPSVL

-141 EIGRPAIYR
+141 EIG
-150 PTREGK
+150 
-156 VGGQSSEGTLPETS
+156 LP
-170 HSAIYRP
+170 AIYRP
-177 AKGGKVAGQ
+177 AKGGKVGGQ

-193 VVPRPAPATRLLASA
+193 VVPRPSPAARLLASA

-223 LLTSTSRSEQ
+223 LLTSTSRSEH

-240 TRRPVLEVEA
+240 TRRPVMEVEA

-290 AIGVGPGV
+290 AIGVSPGV
-298 AARLLRIG
+298 TARLLRIG
-306 ASEVSGYGA
+306 ASELSGYGA

-389 LSLGISMDLPSLS
+389 LSLGISMDLPSLA

>member
-24 LKGVELPVAEVTPVV
+24 LKGVELPAAEVTPVV

-61 VAGLLIALLVTP
+61 VAGLLIALLVTS
-73 RTEEGVVPLPGD
+73 RTEEGVVPLPAD
-85 PVFREVPSSPVAQWG
+85 PVFREVPSSPVVQRG
-100 KEESGETNSPSVL
+100 TEESGEANSPSAL
-113 HSHPARKRLQPIE
+113 PSHSARRRLQPIE

-141 EIGRPAIYR
+141 EIGRPATYR
-150 PTREGK
+150 PMREGK
-156 VGGQSSEGTLPETS
+156 VAGQSSEGTLPETS
-170 HSAIYRP
+170 HPATYRP
-177 AKGGKVAGQ
+177 AKGGNVAGQ
-186 SSRGTLP
+186 SSRGALP

-208 LIPGRSGI
+208 LIPGRDGI

-233 EDAAVRL
+233 GDAAVRL
-240 TRRPVLEVEA
+240 TRRPVMEVEA

-272 RLELAEQGVRGY
+272 RLELAQQGVQGY

-290 AIGVGPGV
+290 TVGVSPGV

-389 LSLGISMDLPSLS
+389 LSLGISMDLPSLA

>member
-24 LKGVELPVAEVTPVV
+24 LKGVELPAAGVTPVV

-48 ERGILIAASMVAA
+48 RGALIAASMVAA
-61 VAGLLIALLVTP
+61 VAGLLIALLLTP

-85 PVFREVPSSPVAQWG
+85 PVFREVPSSPVVQRG
-100 KEESGETNSPSVL
+100 TEESGEANSPSAL
-113 HSHPARKRLQPIE
+113 PSHSVRRRLQPIE
-126 PLRPTEVRLATNALP
+126 PLRPTEVRLATSALP
-141 EIGRPAIYR
+141 EAGRPATYR
-150 PTREGK
+150 PMRE
-156 VGGQSSEGTLPETS
+156 
-170 HSAIYRP
+170 
-177 AKGGKVAGQ
+177 GKVAGQ
-186 SSRGTLP
+186 NSRGALP
-193 VVPRPAPATRLLASA
+193 VMPRPAPATRLLASA
-208 LIPGRSGI
+208 LIPGRDGI
-216 SGGSPMA
+216 SGGSQMA
-223 LLTSTSRSEQ
+223 LLTSTSRSEHK
-233 EDAAVRL
+233 DAAVRL

-272 RLELAEQGVRGY
+272 RLELAEQGLQGY
-284 YRQDMH
+284 YSQELH
-290 AIGVGPGV
+290 AIGVSPGV
-298 AARLLRIG
+298 TARLLRIG
-306 ASEVSGYGA
+306 ASELSGYGA

-329 LLLVEGERER
+329 LLLVEGERR
-339 RMMVDLRAGLRLSA
+339 KRMMVDLRTGVRLSA